1 MLRCAPCTLQRVLR
15 PRSTNISPLCSLH
28 PLADDIHPMSP
39 HTSPTL
45 FRRTVTLANYTLLHC
60 TAVHPLRTVAVPFR
74 ATANPPCAMVAP
86 LPSEP
91 SPSFAAKLPAIAA
104 MYAVKLLLVCAMVA
118 PCHQQRCTLLN
129 SSSSA
134 PQPQTCPA
142 SASPPRRL
150 RAPRVHRDVKLLL
163 VCATTTDMSGVCATT
178 TDTPRVCVSPR
189 RLRAPRVH
197 PTRKYCSHQF
207 PPSVCVCV

>member
-1 MLRCAPCTLQRVLR
+1 MCMLRVCMYACIFLFLFFFCVCACACACVCVRVHVCCALVFLHMLRKDSSLETFLPCCAPCTLQRVLR
-15 PRSTNISPLCSLH
+15 PRSTNTSPLCSLH
-28 PLADDIHPMSP
+28 PLADNIHPMSP

-118 PCHQQRCTLLN
+118 PCHQQRCIFFARPTSGNHPDL
-129 SSSSA
+129 A
-134 PQPQTCPA
+134 CV
-142 SASPPRRL
+142 PR
-150 RAPRVHRDVKLLL
+150 
-163 VCATTTDMSGVCATT
+163 C
-178 TDTPRVCVSPR
+178 
-189 RLRAPRVH
+189 
-197 PTRKYCSHQF
+197 
-207 PPSVCVCV
+207 